1 MDVEEAFDQVI
12 KMVQKGNFS
21 GQVFKPGLEYY
32 KRASGDGIIYIAPF
46 YRLENSV
53 PEDVKIKFN
62 QSKED
67 IINGKIV
74 VPERY
79 DDIVDVSKKN

>member
-1 MDVEEAFDQVI
+1 M
-12 KMVQKGNFS
+12 
-21 GQVFKPGLEYY
+21 
-32 KRASGDGIIYIAPF
+32 
-46 YRLENSV
+46 ENSV

-62 QSKED
+62 QLKED

>member
-1 MDVEEAFDQVI
+1 VD
-12 KMVQKGNFS
+12 KYSN
-21 GQVFKPGLEYY
+21 LYY
-32 KRASGDGIIYIAPF
+32 KGAPADGIIYIAPF

-62 QSKED
+62 QLKDD

-79 DDIVDVSKKN
+79 NNNDNIVDVSNKN